1 MQLEFTKLRLALADP
16 ADGPYALVEK
26 RNLLINA
33 LKNWPNECYPIADL
47 LLPHGKPVSQE
58 SRRVIDGL
66 ISILEIQPNRPD
78 EILDLV
84 GGLRLVCW

>member
-47 LLPHGKPVSQE
+47 LLPHGPHVRPTPKIPINTE
-58 SRRVIDGL
+58 TRRK
-66 ISILEIQPNRPD
+66 
-78 EILDLV
+78 
-84 GGLRLVCW
+84 